1 MIKIEDVD
9 STLKKDLKKTRG
21 EVDKVLTQ
29 VIIRYS
35 RPKLYWSTK
44 LLNDYGAHF
53 YGNSTSKN
61 LKKTINTII

>member
-29 VIIRYS
+29 VIITQ
-35 RPKLYWSTK
+35 LY
-44 LLNDYGAHF
+44 
-53 YGNSTSKN
+53 KN
-61 LKKTINTII
+61 RFCGLVLIPEVIDDIR